1 MQILGFEE
9 VPTAGDTFQ
18 VVEDEGKGRQIVS
31 FRQEKARTAAQAKN
45 RVTLD
50 NLFSTL
56 KEGEIKEL
64 PLILKAD
71 TQGSVESL
79 VGSLE
84 KLSTEKVRVRI
95 IHAAV
100 GTVTEN
106 DVLLAQASGATIIAF
121 AVKAERKTEELAQE
135 EGIDIRF
142 HDIIYKVT
150 EEVTGAMVGLLSPVD
165 KEVVQGHAEVR
176 MVFKVQKN
184 AVAGSYIQD
193 GLVKRSFLVRVKRKD
208 EVLFEGGLKSLRRFK
223 DDVNEV
229 KSGYECGIGI
239 DGYDDLEE
247 GDIFEFYTKEKVADT
262 SLT

>member
-1 MQILGFEE
+1 
-9 VPTAGDTFQ
+9 
-18 VVEDEGKGRQIVS
+18 
-31 FRQEKARTAAQAKN
+31 
-45 RVTLD
+45 
-50 NLFSTL
+50 
-56 KEGEIKEL
+56 
-64 PLILKAD
+64 
-71 TQGSVESL
+71 
-79 VGSLE
+79 
-84 KLSTEKVRVRI
+84 
-95 IHAAV
+95 
-100 GTVTEN
+100 
-106 DVLLAQASGATIIAF
+106 
-121 AVKAERKTEELAQE
+121 
-135 EGIDIRF
+135 
-142 HDIIYKVT
+142 
-150 EEVTGAMVGLLSPVD
+150 
-165 KEVVQGHAEVR
+165 

>member
-1 MQILGFEE
+1 M
-9 VPTAGDTFQ
+9 
-18 VVEDEGKGRQIVS
+18 R
-31 FRQEKARTAAQAKN
+31 
-45 RVTLD
+45 
-50 NLFSTL
+50 
-56 KEGEIKEL
+56 
-64 PLILKAD
+64 
-71 TQGSVESL
+71 
-79 VGSLE
+79 
-84 KLSTEKVRVRI
+84 
-95 IHAAV
+95 
-100 GTVTEN
+100 
-106 DVLLAQASGATIIAF
+106 
-121 AVKAERKTEELAQE
+121 TEELAQE

-176 MVFKVQKN
+176 LVFKVQKN